1 MSKTVKKI
9 ILGLLAVPIV
19 LLLLSFALAVGFEDK
34 VADAVLTR
42 VYRMVETEVRHEK
55 VSLNLWRKF
64 PNAALEVHGL
74 QVADPFGEG
83 ALARIDRA
91 CFQLN
96 LWDLLRGQ
104 YRVGKVEVQ
113 QVSL

>member
-74 QVADPFGEG
+74 QAADPFGEG

-104 YRVGKVEVQ
+104 
-113 QVSL
+113 

>member
-1 MSKTVKKI
+1 MTKPVKRI
-9 ILGLLAVPIV
+9 IFAVLAVPIV

-42 VYRMVETEVRHEK
+42 IYRVVETDVRHEK

-74 QVADPFGEG
+74 EVADPFG
-83 ALARIDRA
+83 R
-91 CFQLN
+91 
-96 LWDLLRGQ
+96 
-104 YRVGKVEVQ
+104 
-113 QVSL
+113 